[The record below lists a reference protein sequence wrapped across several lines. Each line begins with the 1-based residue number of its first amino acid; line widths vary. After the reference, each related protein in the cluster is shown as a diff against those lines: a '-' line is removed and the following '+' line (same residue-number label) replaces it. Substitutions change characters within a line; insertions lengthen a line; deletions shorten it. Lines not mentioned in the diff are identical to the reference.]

1 MRQSVG
7 ESIRRKTVMIGID
20 EIVVVRGIVVP
31 ES

>member
-1 MRQSVG
+1 MRESVA
-7 ESIRRKTVMIGID
+7 ESIRRKTVVIRIE